1 MLSLLQIGDAN
12 AFLNELNT
20 QVRSTGS
27 LVYQI
32 VMGIICITAI
42 ISLIAI
48 GIKMASGDREG
59 LRGVLA
65 WCGILLFCL
74 IAAIVIKNF
83 WGV

>member
-1 MLSLLQIGDAN
+1 MLTLLQIGDAN
-12 AFLNELNT
+12 SFLNELNT
-20 QVRSTGS
+20 QVRASGS
-27 LVYQI
+27 LIYQI
-32 VMGIICITAI
+32 VMGILCITAI

-59 LRGVLA
+59 LRSVLA